1 MSIAGLSAVSSAAYF
16 QQLQQTP
23 QAGTTAPA
31 ATAQTASVA
40 QAGPTVQAG
49 APGQAGQIHHHH
61 HRHGGGS
68 AGQASDVTQSGTAS
82 AEATNI
88 LNTLV

>member
-61 HRHGGGS
+61 HGGGS